1 VSDQNKEEESY
12 FKQRELERHEAL
24 RRERE
29 LKALRQEEREGIV
42 QILSTTEDI
51 ANEALELGFD
61 AETARVLPLVPM
73 IEVAWADGTV
83 STAEEST
90 VLDLAVQRGIERST
104 ASYEFLQRL
113 MAEQPS
119 DLFFERVNRVIV
131 AMVASDPDSWMTKTL
146 PELALEVAEASGG
159 FFGLGDKVAS
169 EERELIEK
177 LAEQLDVAQKN
188 PDLAVFEPT
197 SDD

>member
-1 VSDQNKEEESY
+1 MSDQNKEEESY

-42 QILSTTEDI
+42 QTLSTTEDI

-61 AETARVLPLVPM
+61 AQTARVLPLVPM

-83 STAEEST
+83 STDEEST
-90 VLDLAVQRGIERST
+90 VLDLAIRRGIERGT

-113 MAEQPS
+113 MTERPS
-119 DLFFERVNRVIV
+119 SLFFERVNRVIM
-131 AMVASDPDSWMTKTL
+131 AMVASDPESWMTETL
-146 PELALEVAEASGG
+146 PELAIKVAEASGG
-159 FFGLGDKVAS
+159 FFGLGDKVAA

-177 LAEQLDVAQKN
+177 LAEQLNVAQKN
-188 PDLAVFEPT
+188 PDLAVFKPADE
-197 SDD
+197 